1 MLLMIDNYD
10 SFTHNVARYLR
21 LSGMSLEV
29 VRHDQATPAQVAA
42 RQPEGIVISPG
53 PGRPRDAGYSME
65 IIEKFAGKLPI
76 LGVCLGLQA
85 IGEVF
90 GAKVVPAAR
99 IMHGKTSLLWH
110 SQQGLYANLPQ
121 GFPVARYHSLA
132 LQAESLPHELFV
144 DAWTGIDEVEQPQWD
159 HTQAE
164 VMAIRHSDMPVF
176 GVQYH
181 PEAIQTAHG
190 RAVIDAFVAEL
201 SRFRQRK
208 LGA

>member
-29 VRHDQATPAQVAA
+29 IRHDQASPAQVAA
-42 RQPEGIVISPG
+42 RAPEGIVISPG
-53 PGRPRDAGYSME
+53 PGRPSDAGYSMQ

-90 GAKVVPAAR
+90 GAEVVPAAR
-99 IMHGKTSLLWH
+99 IMHGKTSMLWH
-110 SQQGLYANLPQ
+110 TQQRLFAQLPQ
-121 GFPVARYHSLA
+121 AFPVARYHSLA
-132 LQAESLPHELFV
+132 LRGDTLPSELLV
-144 DAWTGIDEVEQPQWD
+144 DAWTGIDEREQPQWD
-159 HTQAE
+159 LAKAE
-164 VMAIRHSDMPVF
+164 IMAIRHSDMPLF

-190 RAVIDAFVAEL
+190 QAVIDAFVAEL
-201 SRFRQRK
+201 GRFSAK
-208 LGA
+208 